1 MFLSIG
7 KSLGIFSILMNSFN
21 VIFIHSLMIEKYE
34 GDQVTMTVLS
44 IIHIRTVQN
53 LPMFGQT
60 QFCSSRQFFL
70 CCLPD
75 SMEESLTLLDLCMRM
90 QTEMHEEVVP
100 RTFVK
105 KQCYDLLKEER
116 DLLLENGQL
125 FSDSPLLLV

>member
-1 MFLSIG
+1 M
-7 KSLGIFSILMNSFN
+7 
-21 VIFIHSLMIEKYE
+21 VEKYE

-60 QFCSSRQFFL
+60 QEGIISLFCSSRQFFL

-75 SMEESLTLLDLCMRM
+75 SMEESITLLDLCMRM